1 MQEILT
7 EMMEMS
13 KQLNSNEVNVYVDN
27 LSQHLSSKKPSEIEI
42 IGLGAGRMGYS
53 LRSFIMRLSHM
64 GFNAS
69 MIGDTNVPRVKK
81 ESIVFVNSSSGETP
95 TILLYTQQASA
106 MKPVIFST
114 TCNIESSI
122 GLMSNFCITM
132 PTISS
137 SQLMKSPYE
146 QFSMLLYD
154 YIIIKL
160 MESLNLDSSKVS
172 ANHSILE

>member
-1 MQEILT
+1 MINPIINEVT
-7 EMMEMS
+7 KMS
-13 KQLNSNEVNVYVDN
+13 DALDENEVNEYIKC
-27 LSQHLSSKKPSEIEI
+27 LIPHLASPSVEI
-42 IGLGAGRMGYS
+42 IGLAAGRMGYA